1 MADQDN
7 LYTCEIIFIRADHA
21 PVADIRT
28 LSCDPY
34 IKASL
39 QAHSRSGYSETSLR
53 YRTQTMRRTLNPVFN
68 SRWIVSGV
76 PANGFTLTI
85 NLIDEDTKDSDD
97 RLGRAVLLIP
107 NPQDGPILKEG
118 WDSGDME
125 CKIEKRRG
133 SLKTYLATYFAAAI
147 TRGDISH
154 HVRVWVR
161 IRILGKTPDQKDRR
175 LYTLGP
181 PSYVRHFSPLIG
193 HFVSGGTAVNEK
205 SPKGNHNKS
214 LASSTFIANR
224 LQLRGPPPKAL
235 RLRYVGYAPF
245 IRSLFKQSSIRGKIL
260 HYALKRQFNS
270 IYGYNKNTIYGVAGD
285 GDIDTDASKGRVKNP
300 EDESTTGEDMRKD
313 LQIFCDPKSYSE
325 AMARQFLRMTSYG
338 TAGRIFTYAITLDSE
353 WHFTETGEEFSV
365 DLLSKH
371 AMHADAAKEITFSG
385 EFFVRRINEGLA
397 SSSREA
403 STNGSRSDEADAEQ
417 SHNYSIEEEDN
428 NDAGHRGVDYD
439 PKEYELVID
448 NNSGTYR
455 PQKELLPIFQK
466 WLAEEGN
473 LAALGKVTAM
483 DGFDETL
490 KKWKKERQDEKRKA
504 KGLKPHQSSEGKDK
518 GKEKDNGTDANK
530 SDNAKEDDNDENGD
544 DGEIPKMAM
553 PSSQKGRLIKR
564 LGSVGSIGSGKL
576 GSRSSSVSSDEIKAV
591 LKENAKR
598 AEDNQD
604 KDDDAKNEEKEAGNG
619 STQS

>member
-1 MADQDN
+1 MADKDN
-7 LYTCEIIFIRADHA
+7 IYTCEIIFIRADHA

-28 LSCDPY
+28 LSCDQY

-39 QAHSRSGYSETSLR
+39 QAHSRSRYLETSLR

-76 PANGFTLTI
+76 PTNGFTLTI
-85 NLIDEDTKDSDD
+85 NLIDEGPKDSDD
-97 RLGRAVLLIP
+97 RLGRAVLLTP
-107 NPQDGPILKEG
+107 NLQDDG
-118 WDSGDME
+118 GDME
-125 CKIEKRRG
+125 CKIEKRRD
-133 SLKTYLATYFAAAI
+133 SLKTYLSTYFAAVI
-147 TRGDISH
+147 TQGDISH

-175 LYTLGP
+175 LYSLGP

-224 LQLRGPPPKAL
+224 LQLRSPPPKAL

-245 IRSLFKQSSIRGKIL
+245 IRSLFEQSDIKGKIL

-270 IYGYNKNTIYGVAGD
+270 IYGIAGE
-285 GDIDTDASKGRVKNP
+285 VKNP
-300 EDESTTGEDMRKD
+300 EHGSTTEEDMRKD
-313 LQIFCDPKSYSE
+313 LQIFNDPKSYSE
-325 AMARQFLRMTSYG
+325 AMAREFLRMTSYG
-338 TAGRIFTYAITLDSE
+338 TAGRIFTNTITLDSE
-353 WHFTETGEEFSV
+353 WHFTETGEELSV

-385 EFFVRRINEGLA
+385 ELLVRRINEGLT

-428 NDAGHRGVDYD
+428 NETGHRGVDYD
-439 PKEYELVID
+439 PNEYKLVID

-473 LAALGKVTAM
+473 LAALGKN
-483 DGFDETL
+483 
-490 KKWKKERQDEKRKA
+490 
-504 KGLKPHQSSEGKDK
+504 H
-518 GKEKDNGTDANK
+518 
-530 SDNAKEDDNDENGD
+530 SD
-544 DGEIPKMAM
+544 
-553 PSSQKGRLIKR
+553 GRL
-564 LGSVGSIGSGKL
+564 
-576 GSRSSSVSSDEIKAV
+576 
-591 LKENAKR
+591 
-598 AEDNQD
+598 
-604 KDDDAKNEEKEAGNG
+604 
-619 STQS
+619 